1 MKIFIPTAGIGQRL
15 ANLTVNL
22 NKSLITVGSKP
33 AISHII
39 DMFPNNSEF
48 VIGYRVSRREGQ
60 RLFTKISLS
69 SKNKICK
76 NKNFKDLDLD

>member
-48 VIGYRVSRREGQ
+48 VIAIGFQGEKVRDYLKLVYPQ
-60 RLFTKISLS
+60 KKI
-69 SKNKICK
+69 K
-76 NKNFKDLDLD
+76 F

>member
-48 VIGYRVSRREGQ
+48 VIAIGFQGEKVRDYLNLVYPQ
-60 RLFTKISLS
+60 KKIKWL
-69 SKNKICK
+69 
-76 NKNFKDLDLD
+76 L

>member
-48 VIGYRVSRREGQ
+48 VIAIGFQGEKVRDYLKLVYPQ
-60 RLFTKISLS
+60 K
-69 SKNKICK
+69 K
-76 NKNFKDLDLD
+76 